1 MQQRH
6 ANLRK
11 HAILSAESRINTH
24 GIHGLNARFIAKEIG
39 CSVGTLYNL
48 FKNIDFLIFAVNLK
62 TLSALESELQQAST
76 SSSKGVQAIHA
87 ITNAYINFTLSNPN
101 LWLTLFEHQFANPDD
116 TPQDYYQL
124 RTSLF
129 HILEAQ
135 IQHIQPKLSQHNVA
149 IEARALWAGVH
160 GICMLNITN
169 KLDDDGY
176 TLNDI
181 ATTLISKF
189 VGEKEEATP

>member
-11 HAILSAESRINTH
+11 LAISTAESRIAEC
-24 GIHGLNARFIAKEIG
+24 GIQGLKARFVAKEIG

-62 TLSALESELQQAST
+62 TLSALETLLKHAST
-76 SSSKGVQAIHA
+76 SSTTGAQALRS
-87 ITNAYINFTLSNPN
+87 ITNTYINFTLSNPN
-101 LWLTLFEHQFANPDD
+101 LWLTLFEHQFTNPDD

-124 RTSLF
+124 RINLF

-135 IQHIQPKLSQHNVA
+135 VADIHPNLSAHDIA
-149 IEARALWAGVH
+149 LESRALWAGVH

-189 VGEKEEATP
+189 VGERKEATP

>member
-11 HAILSAESRINTH
+11 LAISSAESRIASQ
-24 GIHGLNARFIAKEIG
+24 GIHGLNARFVAKEMG

-48 FKNIDFLIFAVNLK
+48 FKNIDFLIFTVNLK
-62 TLSALESELQQAST
+62 TLSTLETLLKQASG
-76 SSSKGVQAIHA
+76 SSEQGASALQA
-87 ITNAYINFTLSNPN
+87 ITNTYIDFALTKPN
-101 LWLTLFEHQFANPDD
+101 LWLTLFEHQFSNPDE

-124 RTSLF
+124 RTNLF

-135 IQHIQPKLSQHNVA
+135 LGHINPQLSAHDIA
-149 IEARALWAGVH
+149 LEARALWAGIH

-189 VGEKEEATP
+189 VRAKEEATP